1 MKTIIFTALIGMM
14 ATNAIAGQ
22 SFRPGKVK
30 TFAAATEGNYVLKAD
45 QSDKCKPALF
55 IQFFSE
61 QSSNAVAE
69 YLQLSP
75 GGYLV
80 IGLQHP
86 SQDQKLMEPIF
97 FRQYPENSSV
107 KYDMEND
114 KLVKKQASKSYSC
127 KFCDVRVF
135 EITMSSPQG
144 KALEIKYS
152 SFIDRDILSD
162 VISTVTDDQSAD
174 SCLYQRQ

>member
-1 MKTIIFTALIGMM
+1 MM

-30 TFAAATEGNYVLKAD
+30 TFASATEGNYVLKAD

-61 QSSNAVAE
+61 RTENAVAE
-69 YLQLSP
+69 YLKQSP
-75 GGYLV
+75 EGYLV

-86 SQDQKLMEPIF
+86 SKDQKLMEPIF
-97 FRQYPENSSV
+97 FRQYPENSLV
-107 KYDMEND
+107 KYDMEYD
-114 KLVKKQASKSYSC
+114 KLVKRQASKSYSC
-127 KFCDVRVF
+127 KLCDVRMF
-135 EITMSSPQG
+135 EITMVGPKG
-144 KALEIKYS
+144 KAQEIKYS

-174 SCLYQRQ
+174 SCTYERQ